1 MFNHAKSVGCIFS
14 LLPRLVGFVFA
25 GKLASFGAVFWTFI
39 LWRWKFREL
48 PQSIFESARG
58 WFGWLNQYLDHRFLG
73 LNCRNSKSVFQ
84 IYESFQFSG
93 FWLLF
98 VSQNRVNLGLG
109 KT

>member
-1 MFNHAKSVGCIFS
+1 MFNQQKSVDYDFS
-14 LLPRLVGFVFA
+14 LFPRLVGFVLV
-25 GKLASFGAVFWTFI
+25 GKLASFGAVIRTFI

-48 PQSIFESARG
+48 PQSIFVQVRG
-58 WFGWLNQYLDHRFLG
+58 WFGWLNQYFDHRFLC

-84 IYESFQFSG
+84 IYELFQFSG

-109 KT
+109 KR

>member
-48 PQSIFESARG
+48 PQSIFE
-58 WFGWLNQYLDHRFLG
+58 
-73 LNCRNSKSVFQ
+73 
-84 IYESFQFSG
+84 
-93 FWLLF
+93 
-98 VSQNRVNLGLG
+98 
-109 KT
+109 